1 MVALAAA
8 VVVVVAVV
16 AVVVV
21 VAVGAVAAEVETEG
35 VGGKGIG
42 SMLVV
47 VVMSR
52 FVWSPLA
59 LSRRILGG
67 FVTVSVAA
75 AVVVVEEEVSV
86 AAGVGVV
93 GLGLVGLSGS
103 LDWVICLGGGDVA
116 LSGLDPA
123 LLSGLTGRLASL
135 DNLFTT
141 GFSS

>member
-1 MVALAAA
+1 MALAAA
-8 VVVVVAVV
+8 AAAAVVVVAVV
-16 AVVVV
+16 AVV
-21 VAVGAVAAEVETEG
+21 AVAAEVETEG
-35 VGGKGIG
+35 VGGRGIG

-52 FVWSPLA
+52 CVWSPLA

-75 AVVVVEEEVSV
+75 AAVVVAEEEEVSE

-135 DNLFTT
+135 DCLFTT

>member
-8 VVVVVAVV
+8 VVVVAVVVGVV
-16 AVVVV
+16 AVV
-21 VAVGAVAAEVETEG
+21 AVAAEVETEG
-35 VGGKGIG
+35 VGGRGIG

-52 FVWSPLA
+52 CVWSPLA

-75 AVVVVEEEVSV
+75 AVVVVAEEEEVSVV

-135 DNLFTT
+135 DCLFTT

>member
-8 VVVVVAVV
+8 VVVVAVVVAAVV
-16 AVVVV
+16 AVV
-21 VAVGAVAAEVETEG
+21 AVAAEVETEG
-35 VGGKGIG
+35 VGGRGIG

-52 FVWSPLA
+52 CVWSPLA

-75 AVVVVEEEVSV
+75 AVVVVEEEEVSET
-86 AAGVGVV
+86 AGVGVV

-135 DNLFTT
+135 DCLFTT